1 MAVTNPG
8 ITVSLQGEIA
18 LSMRFTEHLFVY
30 GVYVNVYRVHEH
42 VYEVYNLGT
51 LYTYL
56 VALRTIASL
65 LFPKTAT
72 ISRGTLVAVEVD
84 NELAI
89 VQIVS
94 K

>member
-1 MAVTNPG
+1 MCIGFMNM
-8 ITVSLQGEIA
+8 
-18 LSMRFTEHLFVY
+18 SMRLIIW
-30 GVYVNVYRVHEH
+30 VH
-42 VYEVYNLGT
+42 
-51 LYTYL
+51 TYL

>member
-30 GVYVNVYRVHEH
+30 GVCVNVYRVHEH

-51 LYTYL
+51 LYTYI

-72 ISRGTLVAVEVD
+72 ISRGD
-84 NELAI
+84 
-89 VQIVS
+89 VS
-94 K
+94 CCRGGQLTCYCPNSQ